1 MRARATGLTFDVE
14 SEQLEL
20 ILTKIETILTREIL
34 IMATL
39 DELKALG
46 QAQIQKIDSLNTT
59 LDSFRALFDQIK
71 AELDALKASGI
82 GADAQ
87 AKVNELAD
95 LMIQTIAKI
104 DETAAENPLPVTP
117 PTGNEI

>member
-1 MRARATGLTFDVE
+1 MRARATGLTFEVE

-117 PTGNEI
+117 PAGNEI